1 MDSKIKKCLKS
12 YLTGKKYYNSDID
25 KSYQYFKQCA
35 IILNDLKKNNL
46 VNDDLIDI
54 LNETEVECNKYI
66 SDVLCLSIEQPLYKC
81 DKTHDC
87 NDKLFNI
94 IETGDNNYLNN
105 LKYGE
110 LNFKIYNEYGLTPL
124 HYAIKYGDTTFIKNA
139 LKLGGLIDET
149 NKFGNTLLEYACL
162 EKDPNM
168 INFLLQYGANM
179 QKHLLFRESK
189 IFFNTGNQID
199 SLLLQKYIMEIKNNL
214 ENPIQYLDWIYNYI
228 DKTSKID
235 LEYADQSNITVSLRS
250 ILFEEFNKQL
260 NLLLN
265 ILDNDSRETY
275 INIIKEE
282 LEYNLSYKLGCP
294 NNKIDLILYYL
305 VPFINYENT
314 FQLNWILSYEIKYI
328 IFKILKNKKKI
339 NFKELKNNLLE
350 ILYESYIKNNIV
362 SNGLIQIIIL
372 QWISKMNF

>member
-1 MDSKIKKCLKS
+1 MDYKIKKCLKS

-35 IILNDLKKNNL
+35 IILNDLKKNKL

-54 LNETEVECNKYI
+54 INETEVECNKYI

-110 LNFKIYNEYGLTPL
+110 INFKIYNEYGLTPL
-124 HYAIKYGDTTFIKNA
+124 HYAIKYGDTTFLKNA
-139 LKLGGLIDET
+139 LKLGGQIDET

-179 QKHLLFRESK
+179 QKHLLFRDSK
-189 IFFNTGNQID
+189 LFFNNGNQID
-199 SLLLQKYIMEIKNNL
+199 SLLLQKYIMQIENNL
-214 ENPIQYLDWIYNYI
+214 EKPIQYLDWIYNYI
-228 DKTSKID
+228 DKTTKID
-235 LEYADQSNITVSLRS
+235 LEYANQSNITISLEP
-250 ILFEEFNKQL
+250 ILFEEFNNKL

-265 ILDNDSRETY
+265 IIDKESRETY

-282 LEYNLSYKLGCP
+282 LEYNLLYKLGCP

-372 QWISKMNF
+372 QWISKMNI

>member
-35 IILNDLKKNNL
+35 IILNDLKKNSL

-66 SDVLCLSIEQPLYKC
+66 SDVICLTIERPLYKC
-81 DKTHDC
+81 EINHEY

-94 IETGDNNYLNN
+94 IETGDNKYLND

-110 LNFKIYNEYGLTPL
+110 INFKIYNECGLTPL

-139 LKLGGLIDET
+139 LKIGALIDET

-179 QKHLLFRESK
+179 QKHLVFRESK
-189 IFFNTGNQID
+189 LFFNNGNQID
-199 SLLLQKYIMEIKNNL
+199 SLLLQKYIMQNENNL
-214 ENPIQYLDWIYNYI
+214 IKPIQYLDWIYKYI
-228 DKTSKID
+228 DKNTKID
-235 LEYADQSNITVSLRS
+235 LEYANQTNITISLQP
-250 ILFEEFNKQL
+250 ILFDEFNNKL

-265 ILDNDSRETY
+265 IIDNESRETY

-294 NNKIDLILYYL
+294 NNKIELILYYL
-305 VPFINYENT
+305 VPFINYDNT

-328 IFKILKNKKKI
+328 IFKIIKNKKKI
-339 NFKELKNNLLE
+339 NFKELKKNLLE
-350 ILYESYIKNNIV
+350 ILYESYIKDNIV
-362 SNGLIQIIIL
+362 PEGLMQIVIL
-372 QWISKMNF
+372 QWISKINV

>member
-12 YLTGKKYYNSDID
+12 YWTGKKYYNSDID

>member
-46 VNDDLIDI
+46 INNDFIDI
-54 LNETEVECNKYI
+54 INETEVECNKYI

-81 DKTHDC
+81 DKNHDC

-94 IETGDNNYLNN
+94 IETGDNNYLTN

-110 LNFKIYNEYGLTPL
+110 INFKIYNEYGLTPL
-124 HYAIKYGDTTFIKNA
+124 HYAIKYGDTTFLKNA
-139 LKLGGLIDET
+139 LKLGALIDET

-189 IFFNTGNQID
+189 LFFNSGNQID

-214 ENPIQYLDWIYNYI
+214 ENINQYLDWIYNYI
-228 DKTSKID
+228 DKTTKID
-235 LEYADQSNITVSLRS
+235 LEYADQSNITISLKS
-250 ILFEEFNKQL
+250 ILFEEFIKQL

-265 ILDNDSRETY
+265 ILDNESRETY

-294 NNKIDLILYYL
+294 NNKIELILYYL
-305 VPFINYENT
+305 VPFIDYENT
-314 FQLNWILSYEIKYI
+314 FQLNWVLSYEIKYI

-372 QWISKMNF
+372 QWISKINL